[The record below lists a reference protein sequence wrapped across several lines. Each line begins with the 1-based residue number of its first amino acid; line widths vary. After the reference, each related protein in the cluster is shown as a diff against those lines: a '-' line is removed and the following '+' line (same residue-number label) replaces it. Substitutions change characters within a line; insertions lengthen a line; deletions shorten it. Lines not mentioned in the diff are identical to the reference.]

1 MSYKKEKKGQL
12 TINIYAFF
20 FSLVAFLF
28 VLQLGAGV
36 IGALMRFS
44 YPGNLSP
51 LDDFWS
57 IFGAVSSLTV
67 VFMLA
72 SQVGT
77 IVIRRA
83 EASPKIFVVYNLIVL
98 FIMFTGAVWIFYV
111 YRQIWFILPNVIT
124 ILGTIFALR
133 NRQRSRQEIVE
144 SSWAYKREQKNK
156 EKRKHEPP
164 RY

>member
-1 MSYKKEKKGQL
+1 MSPKREKKGQR

-28 VLQLGAGV
+28 VLQLGSGIV
-36 IGALMRFS
+36 GALMRFS
-44 YPGNLSP
+44 YPGNLSS
-51 LDDFWS
+51 LNDFWS

-67 VFMLA
+67 IFMLA
-72 SQVGT
+72 SQAGT

-83 EASPKIFVVYNLIVL
+83 EASPQIFVVYNLIVL
-98 FIMFTGAVWIFYV
+98 IIMFMGAVWLFYV
-111 YRQIWFILPNVIT
+111 YKQVWFIMPNVIT

-133 NRQRSRQEIVE
+133 NRNRSRQEIIE
-144 SSWAYKREQKNK
+144 SSWAYKREQRKQ